1 MPEPRAEIGIFGGSG
16 FYEFLADAEP
26 VRVQTPYGPPS
37 DTITLATIDHRQVAF
52 LARHGAGHSIPP
64 HKIPYRANVW
74 AMKSLGVEWIVSP
87 AACGSLQPDL
97 HPGEFVVLDQ
107 FIDRTWGRADTFY
120 DGPITTHI
128 GAADPY
134 CPTLRELAVAVGRE
148 QGITVHDGGTIVVI
162 QGPRF
167 STRAESEW
175 FTKMGWDVVNMTQ
188 YPECVLALELEICY
202 CGIAQ
207 ITDYDVGVV
216 GEPGTA
222 PVNIEEV
229 LEILRGNNERVKNL
243 IFELVRRLPAHRDC
257 RCMNALANAR
267 V

>member
-1 MPEPRAEIGIFGGSG
+1 MPDVRARIGVFGRSG
-16 FYEFLADAEP
+16 FYEFLPDAEAI
-26 VRVQTPYGPPS
+26 RVETPYGPPS
-37 DTITLATIDHRQVAF
+37 DRVTIATVHGRSVAF
-52 LARHGAGHSIPP
+52 MPRHGTGHSIPP

-74 AMKSLGVEWIVSP
+74 AMKSLGVEWIISP
-87 AACGSLQPDL
+87 AACGSLQPYL
-97 HPGEFVVLDQ
+97 HPGDFVLLDQ
-107 FIDRTWGRADTFY
+107 FIDRTMGRDDTFY

-134 CPTLRELAVAVGRE
+134 CPSLGKLAMEVGRE
-148 QGITVHDGGTIVVI
+148 RGITMHEGGTIVVI

-175 FTKMGWDVVNMTQ
+175 FTRMGWHVVNMTQ
-188 YPECVLALELEICY
+188 YPECILALEQQICF

-207 ITDYDVGVV
+207 VTDYDVGIV
-216 GEPGTA
+216 GAPGTR

-229 LEILRGNNERVKNL
+229 LDLLRSNTERVRDL
-243 IFELVRRLPAHRDC
+243 IFEVVRRLPDARDC
-257 RCMNALANAR
+257 RCAHALDNAR